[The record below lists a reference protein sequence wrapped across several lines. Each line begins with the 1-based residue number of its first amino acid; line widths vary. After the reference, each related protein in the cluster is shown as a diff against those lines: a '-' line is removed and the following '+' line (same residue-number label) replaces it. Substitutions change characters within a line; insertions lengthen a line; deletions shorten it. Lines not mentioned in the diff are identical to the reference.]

1 MLAALVNDSCTDKN
15 TSHSYLPLYDELLH
29 PRKERARAVLEIGV
43 QRGGSI
49 ALWHQYFTNATVHGI
64 DIMETAPEL
73 LKSQQERPRVVL
85 HLSTDAYSADTVAK
99 IGAISGQLD
108 MLLDDGPHSLK
119 SMQDVIRLYLP
130 IIADDGILIIE
141 DVQDYAWFEELR
153 STVPEDLR
161 LAVRTYDLRGV
172 KNRYDDLVFVVDK
185 SLLKC

>member
-1 MLAALVNDSCTDKN
+1 MLAALVDDSCTDKN
-15 TSHSYLPLYDELLH
+15 TNHSYLPLYDELLR

-49 ALWHQYFTNATVHGI
+49 ALWHQYFTNATVHGV
-64 DIMETAPEL
+64 DVMETGPEL
-73 LKSQQERPRVVL
+73 LKNQQEWPRVTL
-85 HLSTDAYSADTVAK
+85 HLGTDAYTTDTVAK
-99 IGAISGQLD
+99 ISAISGRLD

-119 SMQDVIRLYLP
+119 SMQDLIGLYLP

-141 DVQDYAWFEELR
+141 DVQDYAWFDELR
-153 STVPEDLR
+153 ATVPQELQ